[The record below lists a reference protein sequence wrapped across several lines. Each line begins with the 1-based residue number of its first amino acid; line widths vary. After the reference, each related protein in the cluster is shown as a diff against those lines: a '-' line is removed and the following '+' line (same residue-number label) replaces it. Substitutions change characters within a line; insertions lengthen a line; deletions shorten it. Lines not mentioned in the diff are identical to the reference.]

1 MLRDYDDVDLTSDCG
16 IEVHLRVLARWAYIH
31 AATNSQVCIH
41 SYIAIEIRIFFF
53 AMHVHQ
59 NQLLKLKRHG
69 IPPLGFAVPFCTC
82 HASSPNCSMLASAAL
97 SPRPYPSPTS
107 FAISSYA
114 GLKSNNLIVNARM
127 IRDSIIASSW
137 PMQLRGPLLKGTNA
151 GFADPLSTRKRYGL
165 KLCGSGQ

>member
-16 IEVHLRVLARWAYIH
+16 IEVHLRVLTRWAYIH

-97 SPRPYPSPTS
+97 EVLNASRITALFVVDRGKPV
-107 FAISSYA
+107 
-114 GLKSNNLIVNARM
+114 GIVHVH
-127 IRDSIIASSW
+127 DL
-137 PMQLRGPLLKGTNA
+137 LRVGVV
-151 GFADPLSTRKRYGL
+151 
-165 KLCGSGQ
+165 